1 MHTDRPPTAPTAERD
16 DDADAG
22 RGEGGPRLDNR
33 TYYDDFAGWYERE
46 RGRGYHQMLDDLEV
60 GLVERYGRGAD
71 VLEAGCGTG
80 LLLERI
86 AGFAARARGID
97 LSGGMLARAHA
108 RGLEVVQGSITALPY
123 ADESFDLV
131 CSFKVLAHIAD
142 IRGAM
147 SEMSRVTRPGGFV
160 LAEFYNP
167 LSLRYLVKRLKRP
180 SAISDQHDDEAVYT
194 RYDTP
199 ARIRSYLPPELVWET
214 ARGVRIATPAASLH
228 RVPGL
233 GRVLARTEAVLAD
246 APLVRNLGGFLIA
259 VARKRPG

>member
-1 MHTDRPPTAPTAERD
+1 MQEETPPDGAR
-16 DDADAG
+16 
-22 RGEGGPRLDNR
+22 RMDNR
-33 TYYDDFAGWYERE
+33 AYYDDFSTWYERE

-86 AGFAARARGID
+86 AGFAARARGVD
-97 LSGGMLARAHA
+97 LSGGMLARARA

-131 CSFKVLAHIAD
+131 CSFKVLAHVAD

-147 SEMSRVTRPGGFV
+147 AEMARVTRPGGFV

-167 LSLRYLVKRLKRP
+167 ISLRYLVKRLKRP
-180 SAISDQHDDEAVYT
+180 TAVSERTDDEAVFT

-228 RVPGL
+228 RVPGVRRL
-233 GRVLARTEAVLAD
+233 LAATEAVLAD
-246 APLVRNLGGFLIA
+246 APLFRNLGGFYIA
-259 VARKRPG
+259 VTRKQAPR

>member
-1 MHTDRPPTAPTAERD
+1 MDSQRPAPPLDPTEPQ
-16 DDADAG
+16 
-22 RGEGGPRLDNR
+22 GGGRLDNR

-46 RGRGYHQMLDDLEV
+46 RGRGYHQLLDDLEV

-80 LLLERI
+80 LLLERMARFAATARGVDLS
-86 AGFAARARGID
+86 AGMLAKARARGLD
-97 LSGGMLARAHA
+97 
-108 RGLEVVQGSITALPY
+108 VVQASITALPY
-123 ADESFDLV
+123 ADDSFDLV
-131 CSFKVLAHIAD
+131 CSFKVLAHVAD
-142 IRGAM
+142 IRGALA
-147 SEMSRVTRPGGFV
+147 EMARVTRPGGFV

-180 SAISDQHDDEAVYT
+180 TAISDRHDDEAVFT

-199 ARIRSYLPPELVWET
+199 ARIRSYLPPDLVWET

-233 GRVLARTEAVLAD
+233 GRLLARTETALAD

-259 VARKRPG
+259 VTRKHAIPPVAD

>member
-1 MHTDRPPTAPTAERD
+1 MDTHRERPDE
-16 DDADAG
+16 
-22 RGEGGPRLDNR
+22 GEGRLDNR

-46 RGRGYHQMLDDLEV
+46 RGQGYHQMLDDLEV

-86 AGFAARARGID
+86 AGFAARARGVD
-97 LSGGMLARAHA
+97 LSAGMLARARA
-108 RGLEVVQGSITALPY
+108 RGLEVVQGSVTALPY
-123 ADESFDLV
+123 AAESFDLC
-131 CSFKVLAHIAD
+131 CSFKVLAHVAD
-142 IRGAM
+142 IRGAL
-147 SEMSRVTRPGGFV
+147 SEMARVTRPGGFV

-180 SAISDQHDDEAVYT
+180 SAISERNHDEAVYT

-199 ARIRSYLPPELVWET
+199 ARIRSYLPPDLAWET
-214 ARGVRIATPAASLH
+214 ARGVRIATPAASFH

-233 GRVLARTEAVLAD
+233 GRLLARTEAALAD
-246 APLVRNLGGFLIA
+246 APLLRNLGGFLIA
-259 VARKRPG
+259 VARKRSG

>member
-1 MHTDRPPTAPTAERD
+1 MPWAMRTDRPAEPAER
-16 DDADAG
+16 
-22 RGEGGPRLDNR
+22 ETGPRLDNR
-33 TYYDDFAGWYERE
+33 TYYDDFAAWYERE
-46 RGRGYHQMLDDLEV
+46 RGHGYHQMLDDLEV

-86 AGFAARARGID
+86 SRFAARARGVD

-108 RGLEVVQGSITALPY
+108 RGLEVVQASITALPY

-131 CSFKVLAHIAD
+131 CSFKVLAHVAD
-142 IRGAM
+142 IRGALA
-147 SEMSRVTRPGGFV
+147 EMARVTRPGGFV

-167 LSLRYLVKRLKRP
+167 ISLRYLVKRLKRP
-180 SAISDQHDDEAVYT
+180 SAISAQTDDEAVFT

-199 ARIRSYLPPELVWET
+199 ARIRSYLPSTLSWET
-214 ARGVRIATPAASLH
+214 ARGVRIATPAASFH

-233 GRVLARTEAVLAD
+233 GRLLARTEAVLAD
-246 APLVRNLGGFLIA
+246 APLVRNLAGFLIA
-259 VARKRPG
+259 VARKRPD